1 MAAAFGTTDDRKLDT
16 TIPSVVKNPG
26 PGAYSDK
33 KRATE
38 SSQRSPQAVF
48 KSSVV
53 RKENMAGNPTSPSP
67 TAYNLA
73 DYNSVSRKPLQGGA
87 PNNILSLQ
95 KAETKKMIDQMFPF
109 LVKGRMD
116 DDSRTMEMANIGPG
130 SYSPSNANLNTAAQ
144 SSIRLKANL
153 SLTTNQSKYLDKTS
167 NKVIDVSGGA
177 DKSACFGSGQG
188 RFDEQEKLLAKA
200 PSKVGPGAYSNVN
213 FVPKGSNFSTRFF
226 NQTSGNI

>member
-16 TIPSVVKNPG
+16 TVPSVVKNPG
-26 PGAYSDK
+26 PGAYTTKERSP
-33 KRATE
+33 E
-38 SSQRSPQAVF
+38 SQRSPQAVF

-53 RKENMAGNPTSPSP
+53 RKENMAGNPAAPSP

-109 LVKGRMD
+109 LVKGRME
-116 DDSRTMEMANIGPG
+116 DDSRTLEMANIGPG
-130 SYSPSNANLNTAAQ
+130 SYSPSNANLNTATQ

-153 SLTTNQSKYLDKTS
+153 SLASGKSKYLDKTS
-167 NKVIDVSGGA
+167 NKVIDVTGGA
-177 DKSACFGSGQG
+177 DKNACFGSGQG

-213 FVPKGSNFSTRFF
+213 FVPKGSNFSTRFI